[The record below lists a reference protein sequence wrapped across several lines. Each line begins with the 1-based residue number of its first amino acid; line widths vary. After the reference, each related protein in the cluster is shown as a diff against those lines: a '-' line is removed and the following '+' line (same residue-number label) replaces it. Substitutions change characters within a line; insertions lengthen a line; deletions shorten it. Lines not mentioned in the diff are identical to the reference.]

1 MLNLHQPHGSF
12 DIADLMLNLHW
23 NRAPHAAT
31 EMNFSL
37 HLPHPITCS
46 NPAIDYR
53 LSVIGYMSLI
63 MATD

>member
-31 EMNFSL
+31 EMNFGL
-37 HLPHPITCS
+37 HS
-46 NPAIDYR
+46 ASGKR
-53 LSVIGYMSLI
+53 LARHGG
-63 MATD
+63 